1 MKGKSPFNAQFVTEK
16 VDSAPD
22 PIVDFLDTVETKS
35 GKNSVKIEVPKNLSS
50 SEYNKTHPLTNDEV
64 SLQDLL
70 DAGVSLKEVPTQI
83 YEEDVT
89 QKEILNM
96 VETELEKHKKDEE

>member
-35 GKNSVKIEVPKNLSS
+35 GKSTLKIEVPKNLNSA
-50 SEYNKTHPLTNDEV
+50 EYNLTHPLTNDEV

-70 DAGVSLKEVPTQI
+70 DAGVSLNEVPTKI

-89 QKEILNM
+89 QKDILNM
-96 VETELEKHKKDEE
+96 VETELEKQNKDED